1 MKEVQVMLFVYPL
14 LSSNALKTKINKNSP
29 QGDVIIAPP
38 LQGLRWRLD
47 PGRK

>member
-14 LSSNALKTKINKNSP
+14 SSSNGLKTIINNEL
-29 QGDVIIAPP
+29 QGDVMIAPP
-38 LQGLRWRLD
+38 LQGLQWRLD